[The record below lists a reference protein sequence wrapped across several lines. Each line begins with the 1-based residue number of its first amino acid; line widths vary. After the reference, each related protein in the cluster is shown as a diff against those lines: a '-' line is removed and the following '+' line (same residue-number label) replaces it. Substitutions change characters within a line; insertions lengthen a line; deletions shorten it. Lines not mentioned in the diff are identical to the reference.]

1 MAFDWGTAGIGLAGA
16 IIGGLATLLGVRMQL
31 KSSGI
36 EQRRRED
43 NHRRAIL
50 QALHDELETIS
61 DVYQRNIGNQIS
73 SLPQGK
79 PFLFL
84 WPVSLDYFSVYH
96 GNAVFIG
103 HLKDNDLRKSIVQT
117 YTYAKSAIDSYKL
130 NNHFVERYEQAVFVA
145 TQAPTPANQQTVQTL
160 LNQIAQYSPV
170 LKDSHTRLV
179 TSADDTL
186 RRLRKAGVL
195 HETNES

>member
-1 MAFDWGTAGIGLAGA
+1 MAFDWGTAATGLIGA
-16 IIGGLATLLGVRMQL
+16 IFGGAATLLGARMQL
-31 KSSGI
+31 KSNAR

-43 NHRRAIL
+43 DHRQAIL
-50 QALHDELETIS
+50 QALHDEIETIS
-61 DVYQRNIGNQIS
+61 EVYQRNVGNQIS
-73 SLPQGK
+73 LLQQNQ

-96 GNAVFIG
+96 SNAVFIG

-130 NNHFVERYEQAVFVA
+130 NNHFVERHQQAVFMA
-145 TQAPTPANQQTVQTL
+145 AQASTPANQQTAQALFKQLVQY
-160 LNQIAQYSPV
+160 APV
-170 LKDSHTRLV
+170 LGDSHTRLV
-179 TSADDTL
+179 TSTADTL

-195 HETNES
+195 HEH